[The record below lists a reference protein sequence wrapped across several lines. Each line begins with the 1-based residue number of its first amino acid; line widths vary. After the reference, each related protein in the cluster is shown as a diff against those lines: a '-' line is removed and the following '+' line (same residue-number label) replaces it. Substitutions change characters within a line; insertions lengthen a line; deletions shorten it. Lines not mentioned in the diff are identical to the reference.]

1 MNRSASG
8 MERSRRMIGVSPAV
22 LLSDSRFDSARNR
35 GGGYARMIGGLII
48 KKKKRMNDG
57 TVSRG
62 CCGGMISLYLIVSI
76 DLTMRVAVVDDYDTP
91 SPGEESRLSI
101 APYVKQTQ

>member
-1 MNRSASG
+1 
-8 MERSRRMIGVSPAV
+8 
-22 LLSDSRFDSARNR
+22 
-35 GGGYARMIGGLII
+35 
-48 KKKKRMNDG
+48 MNDG